1 VNRHPVPKSTR
12 KRQPA
17 HSPGALP
24 MPAAEKKPTSP
35 SPAPAS
41 RATAHVFSEE
51 LHELARRFQGRPV
64 TLGDL
69 FEATQGR
76 GYHFV
81 LLLIS
86 LPFVTPIPLPG
97 VSIPFGIVV
106 AVLGARMAI
115 GQKPW
120 LPARLLRRTLPPS
133 FLEKLLPLA
142 SRVVR
147 WLEYFLKPR
156 LPFVKNHEV
165 FSLIAGLFIAIS
177 GLFLILPLPLPF
189 SNSLP
194 AWTVIFLAAGAI
206 GRDGLFFI
214 AGCVSFAVSVAYF
227 TALSI
232 GGVELVEKIRAW
244 LTGG

>member
-1 VNRHPVPKSTR
+1 MTLPTN
-12 KRQPA
+12 PA
-17 HSPGALP
+17 QRNGTKASPTPTDDADPASILT
-24 MPAAEKKPTSP
+24 AAEIGTKP
-35 SPAPAS
+35 
-41 RATAHVFSEE
+41 RVFSDE
-51 LHELARRFQGRPV
+51 LRELGKRFEGRPV
-64 TLGDL
+64 NLSAL
-69 FEATQGR
+69 FEATKGR
-76 GYHFV
+76 GYHLV
-81 LLLIS
+81 LLLIT

-106 AVLGARMAI
+106 ALLGTRMAL

-120 LPARLLRRTLPPS
+120 LPERLLQRQLPPY
-133 FLEKLLPLA
+133 FMQKLLPIA
-142 SRVVR
+142 GRVVR
-147 WLEYFLKPR
+147 GLEYFLRPR

-165 FSLIAGLFIAIS
+165 FARIAGLLIAIS

-194 AWTVIFLAAGAI
+194 AWTVIFLTAGAL

-227 TALSI
+227 TALSL

-244 LTGG
+244 LSAG